1 MIWESPWGEGF
12 PGWHV
17 ECSAMALHYLDGHV
31 DLHIGGIDLRFPHHE
46 NERAQSN
53 GVTTTEAV
61 DVWLHG
67 EHLLFEG
74 RKMSKSAGNVVL
86 LADLIERGFDPLA
99 LRLCFM
105 ETKYRSQMDLTWK
118 AIEAADATIKRWRN
132 KYQEWRQEVSHVD
145 PETLQSLLRG
155 IVSDLSTDLDTPK
168 AIIKLRE
175 IERDESISRT
185 TRANLFEIVDQFFGL
200 GITDNRSIRVLD
212 AEEEELLKQRELARA
227 QRDFAKSDE
236 LREALL
242 ARKIK
247 VIDTPTSQT
256 WEVI

>member
-1 MIWESPWGEGF
+1 
-12 PGWHV
+12 
-17 ECSAMALHYLDGHV
+17 
-31 DLHIGGIDLRFPHHE
+31 
-46 NERAQSN
+46 
-53 GVTTTEAV
+53 
-61 DVWLHG
+61 
-67 EHLLFEG
+67 
-74 RKMSKSAGNVVL
+74 MSKSAGNVVL

-132 KYQEWRQEVSHVD
+132 KYQEWRQDVSHVD
-145 PETLQSLLRG
+145 PEALQSLLRG
-155 IVSDLSTDLDTPK
+155 IISDLSTDLDTPK

-200 GITDNRSIRVLD
+200 GITDNRSIRVLG
-212 AEEEELLKQRELARA
+212 AEEEKLHNEREIARA